1 MRVFVNR
8 VDIVVTQAGVLH
20 DKKSMSAWLERSKAS
35 IASKKATGLK
45 FGVGLVLLEAVI
57 SWVIL
62 VHPLLDIFID
72 LNDGVSLG
80 FHVKRSLI
88 HLVDVM
94 ILLLHLYHDYVV
106 GGS

>member
-1 MRVFVNR
+1 VRIFVTR

-20 DKKSMSAWLERSKAS
+20 DKETVSAWLERSKAS

-45 FGVGLVLLEAVI
+45 FRVSLVLLETVI

-80 FHVKRSLI
+80 
-88 HLVDVM
+88 
-94 ILLLHLYHDYVV
+94 LHIK
-106 GGS
+106 